1 VIVRGSGRLTIA
13 PQKLLTMNVDLTLV
27 GAKLSTDVLVRSAG
41 KAPSSSGGIV
51 SIVSIGLSGLSPFS
65 HSVDAACIDKNRRLA
80 TVTVGHH

>member
-1 VIVRGSGRLTIA
+1 VIVLGSGRLTIA
-13 PQKLLTMNVDLTLV
+13 PQKLLTMNVDMTLV

-41 KAPSSSGGIV
+41 KPPPRSSGGL
-51 SIVSIGLSGLSPFS
+51 VSIGLSGLSPFS